1 MKKVYG
7 ICAAIMLAA
16 MWCVGCQQAFA
27 ECGIASTYSSG
38 TQTANGEAY
47 NHMGISAAHKT
58 LPFGTRVIVRNQRT
72 GRSITVRINDRGPF
86 VAGRIIDLS
95 TGAKN
100 ALGMGGLAPVCL
112 EVVSYG
118 SGRKRG
124 YEKPGVGGRLLEAVN
139 TVGRGIVRGTRNF
152 ARGTILRSARGAS
165 RHTRHASKGTHRR
178 RYAKASHRRHYA
190 KATHRRRYATAAHR
204 RHHATASHRRHY
216 AKATHRRHY
225 AKASHRRHHATAAH
239 RRRYAKAYHRRHRAN
254 RTSYWWKHTT
264 NYN

>member
-16 MWCVGCQQAFA
+16 AWCVGCEQAFA

-86 VAGRIIDLS
+86 VGGRIIDLS

-100 ALGMGGLAPVCL
+100 ALGMDGLASVCL

-118 SGRKRG
+118 SGKKRG
-124 YEKPGVGGRLLEAVN
+124 YEKPGLGGRLLDAVN
-139 TVGRGIVRGTRNF
+139 TLGRDIAKGTV
-152 ARGTILRSARGAS
+152 LRSARGTS
-165 RHTRHASKGTHRR
+165 RHTRHAS
-178 RYAKASHRRHYA
+178 A
-190 KATHRRRYATAAHR
+190 
-204 RHHATASHRRHY
+204 
-216 AKATHRRHY
+216 ATHRRHY
-225 AKASHRRHHATAAH
+225 AKASHGRH
-239 RRRYAKAYHRRHRAN
+239 YAKASHSRHYAKASHGRHYAKASHSRKRHASVKHRGHRARRASHRRQYAAN
-254 RTSYWWKHTT
+254 YD
-264 NYN
+264 